1 MPKPIIIRAEAL
13 YDGRTLLKD
22 MTVVVEDGR
31 IAEVRKRSAKADYSG
46 VVTPAFIDPHSHIG
60 MHRAG
65 EPGSEGESNDITDQF
80 LPANNPLNSVYFD
93 DPALAEAVDFGF
105 LYSCIVPGSGNLLG
119 GRAAVIR
126 NFARDRAEALVKDY
140 GFKMALG
147 FNPRSTGSW
156 KGSRPNTRM
165 GVYGM
170 LEKKFDAVLAKKQ
183 KADLSREKK
192 VRELDQKAKDR
203 KSKLT
208 PKEAKAQRQAIEAEY
223 ALEFD
228 TEDKAMLELLSDKK
242 TAKVHVHKEDDVLYL
257 IELAKR
263 YQLTC
268 TADHCGD
275 VHRTEVFDALAE
287 ADIPVVY
294 GPLGSL
300 AYKVELKNDS
310 YRNAEKLMKSRAFYG
325 LMTDH
330 PVIMAPALRDSLKF
344 FMIFGMEPA
353 EAVSLITHRNAVIL
367 GLDDK
372 LGTVEPG
379 KWASLTVWDRDPLHL
394 AAYPRMVMAEGKV
407 IREGR

>member
-22 MTVVVEDGR
+22 MTVVVEDGK
-31 IAEVRKRSAKADYSG
+31 IAEVRKRPAKADYTG
-46 VVTPAFIDPHSHIG
+46 IVTPAFIDPHSHIG

-65 EPGSEGESNDITDQF
+65 EPGGEGESNDITDQF
-80 LPANNPLNSVYFD
+80 LPANNPLNSIYFD

-119 GRAAVIR
+119 GRAVVIR
-126 NFARDRAEALVKDY
+126 NFASDRAGALVKDY

-147 FNPRSTGSW
+147 YNPRSTGSW

-170 LEKKFDAVLAKKQ
+170 LEKKFDSVLAKKQ
-183 KADLSREKK
+183 KADLAREKK
-192 VRELDQKAKDR
+192 IRELEQKAKDK

-208 PKEAKAQRQAIEAEY
+208 PKDLKEQRQAIEAEY

-228 TEDKAMLELLSDKK
+228 TEDRALLELLIDKR
-242 TAKVHVHKEDDVLYL
+242 TAKIHVHKEDDVLYL

-275 VHRTEVFDALAE
+275 VHRTEVFDALAD

-310 YRNAEKLMKSRAFYG
+310 YKNTEKLMRSRAFYG

-353 EAVSLITHRNAVIL
+353 EAISLITHKNAVIL

-394 AAYPRMVMAEGKV
+394 AAYPKMVMAEGKV

>member
-1 MPKPIIIRAEAL
+1 MPKPIIIKAETL
-13 YDGRTLLKD
+13 YDGRGLQRD
-22 MTVVVEDGR
+22 MAVVVEDGK
-31 IAEVRKRSAKADYSG
+31 ISEVRKRSAKADYSG
-46 VVTPAFIDPHSHIG
+46 IVTPAFIDPHSHIG

-65 EPGSEGESNDITDQF
+65 EPGGEGESNDITDQF

-119 GRAAVIR
+119 GKAVVIR
-126 NFARDRAEALVKDY
+126 NFARDRAQALVKDY

-147 FNPRSTGSW
+147 YNPRSTGGW

-170 LEKKFDAVLAKKQ
+170 LEKKFDSVLAKKQ
-183 KADLSREKK
+183 KADLAREKK
-192 VRELDQKAKDR
+192 LRELDQKAKDK

-208 PKEAKAQRQAIEAEY
+208 PKEIKEQRQAIEAEY

-228 TEDKAMLELLSDKK
+228 TEDKAMLELLHDKK
-242 TAKVHVHKEDDVLYL
+242 TAKIHVHKEDDVLYL

-275 VHRTEVFDALAE
+275 VHHTEIFNALADE
-287 ADIPVVY
+287 NIPVVY

-310 YRNAEKLMKSRAFYG
+310 YKNTEKLMRSRAFYG

-330 PVIMAPALRDSLKF
+330 PVIMAPALRDS
-344 FMIFGMEPA
+344 
-353 EAVSLITHRNAVIL
+353 
-367 GLDDK
+367 
-372 LGTVEPG
+372 
-379 KWASLTVWDRDPLHL
+379 
-394 AAYPRMVMAEGKV
+394 
-407 IREGR
+407 

>member
-1 MPKPIIIRAEAL
+1 MPKPIIIRAETL
-13 YDGRTLLKD
+13 YDGRALLKD
-22 MTVVVEDGR
+22 MTVVVEDGN
-31 IAEVRKRSAKADYSG
+31 ITEVRRRSAKADYSG
-46 VVTPAFIDPHSHIG
+46 IVTPAFIDPHSHIG

-93 DPALAEAVDFGF
+93 DPALAEAADFGF

-119 GRAAVIR
+119 GRAVVIR
-126 NFARDRAEALVKDY
+126 NFARDRAGAMVKDY

-147 FNPRSTGSW
+147 FNPRSTGAW

-170 LEKKFDAVLAKKQ
+170 LEKRFDSALAKKQ
-183 KADLSREKK
+183 KADLAREKK
-192 VRELDQKAKDR
+192 LRELDQKAKDR
-203 KSKLT
+203 KSRLS
-208 PKEAKAQRQAIEAEY
+208 PKDIKEQRQAIEAEY

-228 TEDKAMLELLSDKK
+228 TEDKAFLELLVDKK
-242 TAKVHVHKEDDVLYL
+242 TAKIHVHKEDDVLYL

-310 YRNAEKLMKSRAFYG
+310 YKNTEKLMRSRAFYG

-344 FMIFGMEPA
+344 FMIFGLGPA
-353 EAVSLITHRNAVIL
+353 EAISLITHKNAVIL
-367 GLDDK
+367 GLDDR

-379 KWASLTVWDRDPLHL
+379 KWASLVVWDRDPLHL
-394 AAYPRMVMAEGKV
+394 AAYPKMVMAEGKV